1 MYHYQL
7 GISASEHDDFVIQSD
22 QTNLLQSSSWAKIK
36 DNWGNERVGFY
47 QEDQLVAVASIL
59 IQPCHLAFPCF
70 TFLEAP
76 SWITKTRSWFSM

>member
-36 DNWGNERVGFY
+36 DNWGNERVGF
-47 QEDQLVAVASIL
+47 IKK
-59 IQPCHLAFPCF
+59 IN
-70 TFLEAP
+70 
-76 SWITKTRSWFSM
+76 